1 MVLLSSP
8 PPVLQDAPS
17 QDSPLPLVL
26 SADQQSIDGF
36 HALLPLLDDQRL
48 QVFSL
53 DAEPLATIIP
63 LTLEGFDRLAAVYR
77 LLAHL
82 HGRSV
87 PPDAR
92 LTRQQ
97 RARARR
103 MLQAIDGLRSGAT
116 QQEIAQSLFRIKR
129 LGRSEW
135 QVSPIRHSV
144 MSLLRDARSMISGGY
159 RKLLRH
165 RRKP

>member
-1 MVLLSSP
+1 MDFARPLS
-8 PPVLQDAPS
+8 VA
-17 QDSPLPLVL
+17 LV
-26 SADQQSIDGF
+26 DDDDDFRQ
-36 HALLPLLDDQRL
+36 AL
-48 QVFSL
+48 
-53 DAEPLATIIP
+53 AER

-103 MLQAIDGLRSGAT
+103 MYRA
-116 QQEIAQSLFRIKR
+116 AQFVPLPLEPPALHGDPF
-129 LGRSEW
+129 
-135 QVSPIRHSV
+135 
-144 MSLLRDARSMISGGY
+144 A
-159 RKLLRH
+159 
-165 RRKP
+165 